1 MTEKIAKLEATVS
14 TGNGIETL
22 QIRINVNAAASAT
35 LGLGPKDT
43 GKVVLRPLTSDVLTN
58 IRTAQDERLAGVTEP
73 NVDLTVVDGVYG
85 EFKMSGFKAAPMLEI
100 STASMGEQLAILDKV
115 SMLDG
120 LDLSIYQAA
129 IAGLR
134 ADERSDGIPR
144 PQGGDVAGLLTALT
158 DMLVG
163 QFNNA
168 LLAETD
174 PVKREIMQMRHDLN
188 NSGPLKIWKQI
199 LSESDVNYE
208 SWGALTALSDS
219 AGRSLSLKTIN
230 MLTTKS
236 SGFWNIL
243 NSLMAAFQMYYRPE
257 PQGAGYGKLMLNKSK
272 IDEVEG
278 EQEFD
283 ILNLNVRDGSAR
295 ILQVGG
301 VIMEMGSSKGYRA
314 DERKPT
320 TPAVAGVFPNPIK
333 KGYIHEESAPIWLV
347 DAIGAPILGSVKD
360 EKKDVTPGSEPPNL
374 KITEYVERKAGGKQ
388 HIKEFEKARSDVM
401 TELCESMFKELQ
413 LADSSMSIKIPLN
426 LTVEVGKRKTIKLGD
441 AGSVEGFISAIV
453 HQIDLREGK
462 DLDSFSQVT
471 VTHVKY

>member
-1 MTEKIAKLEATVS
+1 MSDKIAKLEATVS

-43 GKVVLRPLTSDVLTN
+43 GKVVLKPLTEEVLAS
-58 IRTAQDERLAGVTEP
+58 IRAAQTERLNGVTEP
-73 NVDLTVVDGVYG
+73 NVDLTVKDGVYG
-85 EFKMSGFKAAPMLEI
+85 EFAMSGFKAAPLLEI
-100 STASMGEQLAILDKV
+100 ATAHMGEQLAILDKV

-120 LDLSIYQAA
+120 LDLSIYAAA
-129 IAGLR
+129 IAKLR
-134 ADERSDGIPR
+134 ADEKSDNIPR
-144 PQGGDVAGLLTALT
+144 PKGGDVAKLLLEIT

-163 QFNNA
+163 QFSIA
-168 LLAETD
+168 LLEETD
-174 PVKREIMQMRHDLN
+174 PVMRQIIQMRHDLN

-199 LSESDVNYE
+199 LAESDVNYE
-208 SWGALTALSDS
+208 SWGALTKLSDS
-219 AGRSLSLKTIN
+219 AGRTLSLKVMTI
-230 MLTTKS
+230 LTTKS

-257 PQGAGYGKLMLNKSK
+257 PQGAGYGKLMLNKFK
-272 IDEVEG
+272 IDQVEG
-278 EQEFD
+278 QQELD

-301 VIMEMGSSKGYRA
+301 VIMKMGSSAGYRA
-314 DERKPT
+314 DEKKPT

-333 KGYIHEESAPIWLV
+333 NGYIHEESAPIWLV
-347 DAIGAPILGSVKD
+347 DAVGAPVLGSEID
-360 EKKDVTPGSEPPNL
+360 TEKNTEPGTKQPDLDLSKYVTRGE
-374 KITEYVERKAGGKQ
+374 EGKK

-413 LADSSMSIKIPLN
+413 LADSSMSAKIPLN
-426 LTVEVGKRKTIKLGD
+426 LTIEVGKRKTIKLGD
-441 AGSVEGFISAIV
+441 AGSVEGFISGII
-453 HQIDLREGK
+453 HQIDLREGR

-471 VTHVKY
+471 ITHVKY

>member
-1 MTEKIAKLEATVS
+1 MPEKIAKLEATVS

-43 GKVVLRPLTSDVLTN
+43 GKVVLRPLTAEVLAS
-58 IRTAQDERLAGVTEP
+58 IREAQDERLAGVTEP
-73 NVDLTVVDGVYG
+73 NVELQVKDGVYG

-100 STASMGEQLAILDKV
+100 STTSMGEQLAILDKV

-120 LDLSIYQAA
+120 LDLSIYAAA
-129 IAGLR
+129 IVAMR
-134 ADERSDGIPR
+134 ANENSDGIPR
-144 PQGGDVAGLLTALT
+144 PKGGDVAKLLLELT
-158 DMLVG
+158 DMLVS
-163 QFNNA
+163 QFSVA
-168 LLAETD
+168 LLTETD

-199 LSESDVNYE
+199 LGDSDVNYE
-208 SWGALTALSDS
+208 SWGALTALSDT
-219 AGRSLSLKTIN
+219 AGRTLSLKTIN

-257 PQGAGYGKLMLNKSK
+257 PQGAGYGKLMLNKYK

-283 ILNLNVRDGSAR
+283 IINLNVRDGSAR

-301 VIMEMGSSKGYRA
+301 VIMEMGSSKGYRS
-314 DERKPT
+314 DENKPT

-347 DAIGAPILGSVKD
+347 DAIGAPVLGSEID
-360 EKKDVTPGSEPPNL
+360 EKKNVKPGSEPPDL
-374 KITEYVERKAGGKQ
+374 KIPAYVGRKVGGKS

-426 LTVEVGKRKTIKLGD
+426 LTVEVGKRKTIKFGD

-453 HQIDLREGK
+453 HQINLQEGK

-471 VTHVKY
+471 ITHVKY